1 MNIDKMKGALV
12 TFGVPILM
20 LFVIASIFGLESG
33 KNLYSVMS
41 FSFLFF
47 LPFIAGALT
56 VFLSGLEKVKSLTYR
71 ICAPWVTIMAFFF

>member
-1 MNIDKMKGALV
+1 MNVNKITDGLV
-12 TFGVPILM
+12 TFGIPILI
-20 LFVIASIFGLESG
+20 LFIISSIFGLESG

-56 VFLSGLEKVKSLTYR
+56 VYLSRPEKVKSL
-71 ICAPWVTIMAFFF
+71 